1 MGGLSQ
7 LAGGLARLRAPVSN
21 VICGVGLLPVGAAT
35 AADIDF

>member
-7 LAGGLARLRAPVSN
+7 LAGGLARLRAPVSD